1 MQTLTALIALYGL
14 WLVFANVLIEQAGA
28 PVPAYPVLILTAAL
42 AVDAGKP
49 LWPIVVLAVFAA
61 LIADGL
67 WYWAGR
73 RIGPR
78 VLRVVCRLSLSPD
91 SCISMTRNLYQRWGA
106 PSLMV
111 AKFIPGFAS
120 VATTLAGEARMPLPR
135 FVMFDGLGA
144 LFWAGVAVLLG
155 ALFHDAINEVLL
167 TLEQLGRIGIA
178 LLLAALLVFI
188 AGKWWQRQRF
198 LKDIRMARISVPELR
213 ELIDS
218 GQPLTL
224 LDVRPSAHRE
234 RDGWILGAQPVSDIA
249 ELDGEAAGEVIIY
262 CSCPNEASAA
272 LLARRLKERGYSR
285 VRPLAGG
292 LDAWRAEGLPVQR
305 TDRAQ

>member
-1 MQTLTALIALYGL
+1 MQTLMTLITLYGL

-28 PVPAYPVLILTAAL
+28 PIPAYPVLILTAAL
-42 AVDAGKP
+42 AVDAGEP
-49 LWPIVVLAVFAA
+49 LWPIVLLAVLAA

-78 VLRVVCRLSLSPD
+78 VLRIVCRLSLSPD
-91 SCISMTRNLYQRWGA
+91 SCISVTRNLYQRWGA

-120 VATTLAGEARMPLPR
+120 VATTLAGEGRMPLPR
-135 FVMFDGLGA
+135 FVLFDGLGA
-144 LFWAGVAVLLG
+144 LLWASVAVLLG
-155 ALFHDAINEVLL
+155 ALFHNAINEVLL

-178 LLLAALLVFI
+178 LLLAALLAFI
-188 AGKWWQRQRF
+188 ASKWWQRQRF
-198 LKDIRMARISVPELR
+198 LKEIRMARISVPELR

-234 RDGWILGAQPVSDIA
+234 RDGWILGAQPVSDVA
-249 ELDGEAAGEVIIY
+249 ELNGEATGEVIIY

-272 LLARRLKERGYSR
+272 MLARQLKARGYSR

-305 TDRAQ
+305 VDQAQ

>member
-1 MQTLTALIALYGL
+1 MQTLMTLITLYGL

-28 PVPAYPVLILTAAL
+28 PIPAYPVLILTAAL
-42 AVDAGKP
+42 AVDAGEP
-49 LWPIVVLAVFAA
+49 LWPIVLLAVIAA

-73 RIGPR
+73 RVGPR
-78 VLRVVCRLSLSPD
+78 VLRIVCRLSLSPD

-120 VATTLAGEARMPLPR
+120 VATTLAGEGRMPLPR
-135 FVMFDGLGA
+135 FVLFDGLGA
-144 LFWAGVAVLLG
+144 LLWAGVAVLLG
-155 ALFHDAINEVLL
+155 ALFHNAINEVLL
-167 TLEQLGRIGIA
+167 TLEQLGRIGVA
-178 LLLAALLVFI
+178 LLLVALLAFI
-188 AGKWWQRQRF
+188 ASKWWQRQRF
-198 LKDIRMARISVPELR
+198 LKEIRMARISVPELR

-234 RDGWILGAQPVSDIA
+234 RDGWILGAQPVSDVA
-249 ELDGEAAGEVIIY
+249 ELNGEAAGEVIIY

-272 LLARRLKERGYSR
+272 MLARQLKARGYSR

-305 TDRAQ
+305 MDQLQ